1 MTVDSLFHVV
11 DSFVTL
17 VISMEN
23 LLQNADDI
31 FTCIDGIVYTNDFA
45 QSSYVD
51 DNFELGH
58 KWLFH
63 VNYQIVL
70 NIITIVKGFCI
81 PSKQSSKIF
90 WWRLCIY
97 GKQLHSTYRV
107 LSWTWLSS
115 LIQNDEFFPC
125 KFMWSYDVESFGN
138 ASSNFYYTRMI
149 PMDLCYIYSV
159 YHKSKAFVTR
169 LK

>member
-58 KWLFH
+58 K
-63 VNYQIVL
+63 
-70 NIITIVKGFCI
+70 
-81 PSKQSSKIF
+81 
-90 WWRLCIY
+90 
-97 GKQLHSTYRV
+97 
-107 LSWTWLSS
+107 
-115 LIQNDEFFPC
+115 
-125 KFMWSYDVESFGN
+125 
-138 ASSNFYYTRMI
+138 
-149 PMDLCYIYSV
+149 
-159 YHKSKAFVTR
+159 
-169 LK
+169 